1 MSDFLDHLAHF
12 SGLSDSLFV
21 LVLTLLASVLS
32 FFLGKLAIRKFPFA
46 EIVESGEGIGSYCN
60 IIGVLYAVVLG
71 YVLVNVYESY
81 STADAK
87 VEDEASIVID
97 LLRDAEG
104 LPPLDSLI
112 FRKATLE
119 YVDSVIDVEWPH
131 MLKKKIY
138 HPETFDKFANLFHIA
153 RTVKC
158 DSDEQR
164 LFLAAIIDKLNE
176 LSSTRRERVAVSAS
190 RLPDMLWAMIIGV
203 GLVSYSICFIFPIE
217 NNRIRLSLICA
228 TAATM
233 TFTTLLMFILDRPYN
248 GSLGIQPD
256 SLEMIRTIAEERNSD
271 KVFMQDASGETANK
285 IKEMKEL
292 MKQQIMKKMQE
303 SQDALLQPKK

>member
-1 MSDFLDHLAHF
+1 MSDFLDHLANLT
-12 SGLSDSLFV
+12 GLSDSLFV
-21 LVLTLLASVLS
+21 LLLTLLATIVSLI
-32 FFLGKLAIRKFPFA
+32 FGKLAIRKFPFA
-46 EIVESGEGIGSYCN
+46 ELVESGEGIGSYCN

-87 VEDEASIVID
+87 VEDEASIVIN

-119 YVDSVIDVEWPH
+119 YVDSVIDVEWPY
-131 MLKKKIY
+131 MLKEKMY

-153 RTVKC
+153 HAVKC

-164 LFLAAIIDKLNE
+164 LFLAAIIDKLND

-248 GSLGIQPD
+248 GSLGIQPG
-256 SLEMIRTIAEERNSD
+256 SLEMIRTIAKERNAD
-271 KVFMQDASGETANK
+271 KVFMQDAAGDSATK
-285 IKEMKEL
+285 INAMKEM

-303 SQDALLQPKK
+303 GRNAPPRKD

>member
-1 MSDFLDHLAHF
+1 MSDFLDHLANLT
-12 SGLSDSLFV
+12 GLNDSVFV
-21 LVLTLLASVLS
+21 LLLTLLATIVSLI
-32 FFLGKLAIRKFPFA
+32 FGKLAIRKFPFA
-46 EIVESGEGIGSYCN
+46 ELVESGEGIGSYCN

-104 LPPLDSLI
+104 LPPIDSLL

-119 YVDSVIDVEWPH
+119 YVDSVIDVEWPY
-131 MLKKKIY
+131 MISKKKF
-138 HPETFDKFANLFHIA
+138 HAETFDKFANLFHIA
-153 RTVKC
+153 RSVKC
-158 DSDEQR
+158 ESDEQR
-164 LFLAAIIDKLNE
+164 LFLAAIIDKLND

-217 NNRIRLSLICA
+217 NNRIRLTLICS

-233 TFTTLLMFILDRPYN
+233 TFTTLLMYILDRPYN
-248 GSLGIQPD
+248 GTMGIQPD
-256 SLEMIRTIAEERNSD
+256 SLKLVQKIVKEKNPD
-271 KVFMQDASGETANK
+271 KIFHEDASGRSYDK
-285 IKEMKEL
+285 INAMKDAL
-292 MKQQIMKKMQE
+292 KQQLMKKMQE
-303 SQDALLQPKK
+303 GRNAPPRKD